1 MSKTLIASFLG
12 LSLVLSGC
20 ANSVDTYEDW
30 YDPPSPV
37 DAEEQRKINDYV
49 QCLNSLGTSEADE
62 RYCFLKSGLSS
73 K

>member
-1 MSKTLIASFLG
+1 MNKALITSFLG

-20 ANSVDTYEDW
+20 ANSVDNYKDS

-49 QCLNSLGTSEADE
+49 QCLNSLGTTEAE
-62 RYCFLKSGLSS
+62 EKYCFLKSGLSS
-73 K
+73 E